1 VIDKRKVALREDLRA
16 DGILLAPSVY
26 TRVLQ
31 QRLVASK
38 WVDVRP
44 GKRDDE
50 EETED

>member
-1 VIDKRKVALREDLRA
+1 MIDKRKVALREDLRA
-16 DGILLAPSVY
+16 ECLLLAPSVH

-44 GKRDDE
+44 EKRDDE
-50 EETED
+50 EEADE